1 MTETTTAAATES
13 TFSGAGGLQIFWR
26 AWLPEGDPDAIVV
39 ISHGVSEH
47 SGRYGHVAADLIA
60 HDYAVYALDHRG
72 HGRSGGDRA
81 VIDRLE
87 YAVADID
94 TLVSI
99 ASEQHPG
106 KPVFL
111 LGHSLGGCLALAYAL
126 RHQDRLVGLM
136 LSAPVAVLEAAS
148 KAQLFA
154 ARVLS
159 RVAPRLGAYG
169 VDADAVSTDP
179 AVVRD
184 YETDPLNYHSKV
196 PVRTLA
202 EVAAEV
208 ERFPERLPS
217 LRLPLLVM
225 QGSED
230 TLVPLEASRMVEE
243 RAGSADKRLVIYPGM
258 RHEIL
263 NEPEQGKVLAEIDN
277 WLREEL

>member
-1 MTETTTAAATES
+1 MTTITASTES
-13 TFSGAGGLQIFWR
+13 TFQGANGVEIFWR
-26 AWLPEGDPDAIVV
+26 AWLPDGEPEAIVV

-47 SGRYGHVAADLIA
+47 SGRYAHVAADLNQQG
-60 HDYAVYALDHRG
+60 YAVYALDHRG
-72 HGRSGGDRA
+72 HGRSKGDRA

-106 KPVFL
+106 RPVFL
-111 LGHSLGGCLALAYAL
+111 LGHSLGGCLALAYTL
-126 RHQDRLVGLM
+126 RHQDRLAGLI

-148 KAQLFA
+148 KAQLLV

-159 RVAPRLGAYG
+159 SVAPRLGAYS

-184 YETDPLNYHSKV
+184 YETDPLNHHGKV

-208 ERFPERLPS
+208 ETFPDRLPS

-225 QGSED
+225 HGSED
-230 TLVPLEASRMVEE
+230 TLVPLEASRLVEE
-243 RAGSADKRLVIYPGM
+243 RAGSTDKRLVIYPGM

-263 NEPEQGKVLAEIDN
+263 NEPEQGKVLAEIN
-277 WLREEL
+277 SWLREEL

>member
-1 MTETTTAAATES
+1 LTETTAQAATES
-13 TFSGAGGLQIFWR
+13 TFEGADGVEIFWR

-47 SGRYGHVAADLIA
+47 SGRYGHVAADLIG
-60 HDYAVYALDHRG
+60 HGDAVYALDHRG
-72 HGRSGGDRA
+72 HGRSEGDRA
-81 VIDRLE
+81 VIDSLQN
-87 YAVADID
+87 AVADID
-94 TLVSI
+94 TLISI
-99 ASEQHPG
+99 ASGQHTG
-106 KPVFL
+106 KPIFL

-126 RHQDRLVGLM
+126 RHQDRLAGLI

-148 KAQLFA
+148 PVQLLA
-154 ARVLS
+154 ARLLS
-159 RVAPRLGAYG
+159 RVAPKLGAYS

-184 YETDPLNYHSKV
+184 YETDPLNHHDKV

-208 ERFPERLPS
+208 ETFPERLPS
-217 LRLPLLVM
+217 LRIPLLVM
-225 QGSED
+225 HGSED
-230 TLVPLEASRMVEE
+230 TLVPLEASRTVEE
-243 RAGSADKRLVIYPGM
+243 LAGSADKRLVIYPDM

-263 NEPEQGKVLAEIDN
+263 NEPEQDKVLTDIDN